1 MLIIEVTGVKG
12 GAGRSTISA
21 LLALSMAKKGTDVI
35 LLDLDPLGWSS
46 YLMEVR
52 ERDYFHPYCQVTRG
66 PMD

>member
-52 ERDYFHPYCQVTRG
+52 REGLLPSILSSNTG
-66 PMD
+66 AL